1 MIRRGSG
8 RFGGVGGVVAIV
20 AIGLVA
26 CTGRTPASTRA
37 VLKPAES
44 AARGAAADVA
54 SSGAGSTEATFPPMP
69 RVTGALAIRV
79 QYPPPGATI
88 AARDSTFIFGSLGN
102 GDAQLTVNGVPVRV
116 LPNGSWLAWLP
127 LPPRDRA
134 QYDIVASVGADTVR
148 ATHKIAF
155 PALRPAL
162 RLDGPLVVDTAS
174 LFPRGA
180 FARLSNELVRVSV
193 RAPANAAV
201 ELRWSRD
208 SARALVSASS
218 LGASNDANTFTTEIS
233 TNVLATPGAR
243 IVVRRG
249 ADSVSLGAPKV
260 ARIDSLGRRFAQ
272 VGLPVAPSPTSGD
285 SSRVI
290 IGRPVTGGTYKWFF
304 LPGTVVE
311 VTGRSGNEARVR
323 LDPSLDVWVDASELR
338 ELPSGIVPPPR
349 IAGNARVVAKG
360 EYSDI
365 IIPMAERP
373 AWLVEEGD
381 DALDLVLYQTTA
393 NTDIVNYSTND
404 SIVRQVRWVQEG
416 EGRARYHIALHAAPF
431 GYMVR
436 WERGALVLRVRRAPT
451 INAEK
456 PLAGLTIAVD
466 AGHPPAGSTGPT
478 GLYEPVAT
486 LAIANL
492 LKPML
497 EQRGATVIMT
507 RTTAAPLGLGDR
519 QPMAIAANA
528 HAFVSIHLNALPDG
542 INPYAANGTGAYYFN
557 PSSEP
562 LARQVQR
569 GMVRT
574 MGLRDLGVNYD
585 NLAVL
590 RPTWM
595 PSILCEG
602 AFVMLPDQ
610 EALLRMPEFQAAY
623 ARGVAEGLE
632 GYFRDLGKRQG
643 VGR

>member
-1 MIRRGSG
+1 MIRRRG
-8 RFGGVGGVVAIV
+8 RVLAVGFLIV
-20 AIGLVA
+20 LELLA
-26 CTGRTPASTRA
+26 CTGRTPAATPPVPQPVETAGSRA
-37 VLKPAES
+37 GS
-44 AARGAAADVA
+44 AGAA
-54 SSGAGSTEATFPPMP
+54 SSVVTFPPIP
-69 RVTGALAIRV
+69 KATGALAIRV
-79 QYPPPGATI
+79 QYPPSGATI

-102 GDAQLTVNGVPVRV
+102 GDASLTVNGSSVRV

-127 LPPRDRA
+127 LPPRDRP
-134 QYDIVASVGADTVR
+134 QYDIVASIGADTVR
-148 ATHKIAF
+148 ATHKIAY
-155 PALRPAL
+155 PAARPTL
-162 RLDGPLVVDTAS
+162 PLEGPLVVDSAS
-174 LFPRGA
+174 LSPRGT

-218 LGASNDANTFTTEIS
+218 LGANNDANTFTTEIS
-233 TNVLATPGAR
+233 TNVLAAPGAR

-249 ADSVSLGAPKV
+249 SDSVSLGAPRV

-272 VGLPVAPSPTSGD
+272 VGVPVAASPTSGD
-285 SSRVI
+285 SSRVV
-290 IGRPVTGGTYKWFF
+290 IGRPVTGGTYKWFL
-304 LPGTVVE
+304 LPGTVAE
-311 VTGRSGNEARVR
+311 ITGKSGNEARIR
-323 LDPSLDVWVDASELR
+323 LDPNLDVWVDAAELR
-338 ELPSGIVPPPR
+338 DLPNGFVPPPR
-349 IAGNARVVAKG
+349 IAGNARVVARG
-360 EYSDI
+360 EYSDV

-404 SIVRQVRWVQEG
+404 SIVRQVRWVQDG
-416 EGRARYHIALHAAPF
+416 EGRARYHVALHAPPY

-436 WERGALVLRVRRAPT
+436 WERNALVLRVRRAPT
-451 INAEK
+451 INVDK
-456 PLAGLTIAVD
+456 PLSGLTIAVD

-497 EQRGATVIMT
+497 EQRGAKVIMT
-507 RTTAAPLGLGDR
+507 RTTASPLGLGDR
-519 QPMAIAANA
+519 QPIAIAANA

-542 INPYAANGTGAYYFN
+542 INPFTANGTGAYYFN

-569 GMVRT
+569 GMVRS

-590 RPTWM
+590 RPSWM

-602 AFVMLPDQ
+602 AFVMLPEQ

-623 ARGVAEGLE
+623 ASGVASGLE
-632 GYFRDLGKRQG
+632 NYFKGLAKK
-643 VGR
+643 